1 MKARFAFPYGR
12 IVSAKTRRWGRGYT
26 LIELLVVIVI
36 ISVLASLI
44 ASQVSKM
51 IDDGNRLKT
60 RAIVVDLKTGI
71 SSYRTEYGR
80 FPLENLTDEKEWLTD
95 GSNTLIDT
103 LLGQPV
109 EGGAVNLNPKGIRFN
124 EFPTAKNDRHG
135 LISQPRPSRLV
146 DMWGNPFRVLL
157 DVNGNNQVMNPD
169 AQNSDPQIAQP
180 GGKPAPEFLMLDIAI
195 FSCGKDGKPSTAD
208 DIVSWRE
215 P

>member
-36 ISVLASLI
+36 ISVLTSLI
-44 ASQVSKM
+44 ASQVIKVL
-51 IDDGNRLKT
+51 DDGNRLKT

-80 FPLENLTDEKEWLTD
+80 FPLENLQEEQEWLTD
-95 GSNTLIDT
+95 GSSTLIDT
-103 LLGQPV
+103 VLGLPV
-109 EGGAVNLNPKGIRFN
+109 EGGAVNLNAKGIRFA

-157 DVNGNNQVMNPD
+157 DADGNNQVKNPD
-169 AQNSDPQIAQP
+169 AQNSDPNIAQP
-180 GGKPAPEFLMLDIAI
+180 AGKPAPEFLALDIAI
-195 FSCGKDGKPSTAD
+195 YSCGKDGLPRTAD

>member
-1 MKARFAFPYGR
+1 MKARFAFPHGR

-26 LIELLVVIVI
+26 LIELLAVIVI

-71 SSYRTEYGR
+71 HSYRTEYGR

-95 GSNTLIDT
+95 GSNTLIDS

-109 EGGAVNLNPKGIRFN
+109 EGGAVNLNPKAIRFN

-135 LISQPRPSRLV
+135 VISQPRPSRLV

-157 DVNGNNQVMNPD
+157 DVDGNNQVMNPD

-180 GGKPAPEFLMLDIAI
+180 AGKPAPEFLMLDMAI

>member
-1 MKARFAFPYGR
+1 M
-12 IVSAKTRRWGRGYT
+12 SAKTRRWGRGYT
-26 LIELLVVIVI
+26 LIEILVVIVI

-44 ASQVSKM
+44 ASQVMKI

-60 RAIVVDLKTGI
+60 RAIVVDLKTGLN
-71 SSYRTEYGR
+71 SYRTEYGR

-95 GSNTLIDT
+95 GSTALIDT
-103 LLGQPV
+103 LTGLPA
-109 EGGAVNLNPKGIRFN
+109 EGGAVNLNPKAIRFV

-135 LISQPRPSRLV
+135 IISQPRPSRLV

-157 DVNGNNQVMNPD
+157 DADGDNQVKNPD
-169 AQNSDPQIAQP
+169 AQNSDPKISQP
-180 GGKPAPEFLMLDIAI
+180 GGKPAPEFLAVDIAI
-195 FSCGKDGKPSTAD
+195 YSCGKDGLPRTAD